1 MIFLGTILGASP
13 LSIPLTP
20 TAKTNLTKVTL
31 QNGVYD
37 SLYITKNVTDPMTA
51 TPPSAWDFDT
61 ILFAEFDDTTMA
73 GNLLVTI
80 DAITNLVIKRRRT
93 DQFQWITL
101 ETKDILHDPDMTF
114 EEKVAQM
121 ELHGVDKTA
130 AIGYSYEYAA
140 VPVLNGIESIYSSAS
155 VQNDCQGIVILD
167 DTEIWMT
174 TLVEDN
180 FSTTAVVPNAV
191 IETMWDKYPTIVR
204 NTNANYETITVTG
217 SFVKGLEDCE
227 ESWDDEVGN
236 MQYSRAA
243 YDFLRNGRPKL
254 LKATDGRIWLV
265 YVTTPPTDSWD
276 ANTEMRKITFGC
288 TEIGSAFI
296 EEDLYDAGLI
306 TATEEWWN

>member
-20 TAKTNLTKVTL
+20 TNAVNNKKIIL
-31 QNGVYD
+31 QNGVFD
-37 SLYITKNVTDPMTA
+37 SLYVTKDTSFTMTA
-51 TPPSAWDFDT
+51 TPPTTWNFDT
-61 ILFAEFDDTTMA
+61 VMYAEFNDTTMA

-93 DQFQWITL
+93 DQFKWITL
-101 ETKDILHDPDMTF
+101 ETKDILHDEGMTF

-121 ELHGVDKTA
+121 SITGTDKTA
-130 AIGYSYEYAA
+130 AIGYTYEYAA
-140 VPVLNGIESIYSSAS
+140 VPVLNGIESVYSTASATNS
-155 VQNDCQGIVILD
+155 TQGIVILD

-217 SFVKGLEDCE
+217 SFIKGFENCE
-227 ESWDDEVGN
+227 ENWEDEIGN
-236 MQYSRAA
+236 MEYNRAA

-265 YVTTPPTDSWD
+265 YVTTPPTDAWD

-288 TEIGSAFI
+288 TEIGDPTL

>member
-1 MIFLGTILGASP
+1 MIFLGTILGADP

-20 TAKTNLTKVTL
+20 TDKTHNTKVVLT
-31 QNGVYD
+31 NGVFD
-37 SLYITKNVTDPMTA
+37 SLYITKDVTIPMNT
-51 TPPSAWDFDT
+51 TRPTDWTFDT
-61 ILFAEFDDTTMA
+61 IMFADFNNTTMA

-80 DAITNLVIKRRRT
+80 DAITHLVIKRRRT
-93 DQFQWITL
+93 DQFKWITL
-101 ETKDILHDPDMTF
+101 ETKEILHDEGMTF

-121 ELHGVDKTA
+121 EIHNTDRTA
-130 AIGYSYEYAA
+130 AIGFTYEYAA
-140 VPVLNGIESIYSSAS
+140 VPMLNGIESVYSTA
-155 VQNDCQGIVILD
+155 QAKNETPGIVILD

-217 SFVKGLEDCE
+217 TFMKGLEDCE
-227 ESWDDEVGN
+227 VDWEDEVGN
-236 MQYSRAA
+236 MEYNRAA
-243 YDFLRNGRPKL
+243 YNFLRNGRPKI
-254 LKATDGRIWLV
+254 LKATDGRMWLV
-265 YVTTPPTDSWD
+265 YVTTPPTDAWD

-288 TEIGSAFI
+288 TEIGDPTL

>member
-1 MIFLGTILGASP
+1 MIFLGTILGADP

-20 TAKTNLTKVTL
+20 TKASNNKKVIL
-31 QNGVYD
+31 QNGIFD
-37 SLYITKNVTDPMTA
+37 SIYITKDTSMPMTA
-51 TPPSAWDFDT
+51 TKPTAWTFDT
-61 ILFAEFDDTTMA
+61 ILYADFENTTMA

-80 DAITNLVIKRRRT
+80 DAISHLIIKRRRT

-101 ETKDILHDPDMTF
+101 SAKEILHDPDMSF

-121 ELHGVDKTA
+121 EMHGSDRTA
-130 AIGYSYEYAA
+130 QIGYEYEYAA
-140 VPVLNGIESIYSSAS
+140 VPVLNGIESEYSTGI
-155 VQNDCQGIVILD
+155 VKTNCDGIVILD

-180 FSTTAVVPNAV
+180 FSTTAVVPNSV
-191 IETMWDKYPTIVR
+191 VETMWDKYPTIVR

-217 SFVKGLEDCE
+217 SFMKGFEDCSE
-227 ESWDDEVGN
+227 DWEDEVGN
-236 MQYSRAA
+236 MAYSRAA
-243 YDFLRNGRPKL
+243 YDFLRNGKPKI

-276 ANTEMRKITFGC
+276 SNTEMRKITFGC
-288 TEIGSAFI
+288 TEIGSALI
-296 EEDLYDAGLI
+296 EEDLYDANFI

>member
-1 MIFLGTILGASP
+1 MIFLGTILGADP

-20 TAKTNLTKVTL
+20 TNAVNNTKVIL

-37 SLYITKNVTDPMTA
+37 SLYITRDVTTPMSA
-51 TPPSAWDFDT
+51 TKPCTWNFDT
-61 ILFAEFDDTTMA
+61 ILYAEFDNTTMA
-73 GNLLVTI
+73 GNLLITI
-80 DAITNLVIKRRRT
+80 DAITDLIIKRRRT

-101 ETKDILHDPDMTF
+101 ETKKILHDESMSY

-121 ELHGVDKTA
+121 ELHGSDRTA
-130 AIGYSYEYAA
+130 VIGYTYEYSA
-140 VPVLNGIESIYSSAS
+140 VPVLNGIESVYSTAS
-155 VQNDCQGIVILD
+155 VDCKCNGIVILD

-174 TLVEDN
+174 RLVEDN

-217 SFVKGLEDCE
+217 SFVKGLEDCDVDWE
-227 ESWDDEVGN
+227 DEVGN
-236 MQYSRAA
+236 MAYSRAA

-276 ANTEMRKITFGC
+276 ASTEMRKITFGC
-288 TEIGSAFI
+288 TEIGSAFL